1 MAKAHETWLDDLKLR
16 AGYGTT
22 GNSNIGAYNYAFQYS
37 NPTRYLYGIV
47 GDNTSAATG
56 YGISALGD
64 KNAKWETIKMFNV
77 GYDLTALNNRL
88 TSTFDFYIKNTSD
101 MLVPASWTTLSGAAS
116 KPNTNQGKIKNT
128 GIDFSIGWRDKIGQV
143 SYNINANASW
153 YKNEVV
159 KLGASDLFYSS
170 RISQMTITTVGQ
182 PVGMFY
188 GYVDD
193 GIYKSESEVLNYGTL
208 PYFSTGS
215 LITRITNDVTQ
226 VQQLIMQLIRGLV
239 RCVMFFVGGTMAL
252 LRLDLSFGV
261 IVACAFPLILI
272 DIIFVVWRTN
282 PLFTVLQESLDKLN
296 SIIQENVSGIRVVK
310 AFIQEKAEA
319 GRFSD
324 ANRHLV
330 DTQFNVQMM
339 LSFLRPV
346 MNIVLN
352 IAVVGI
358 IYVGSVQVRDG
369 GAAPGTVMAAI
380 TYISQILNSMM
391 MLAMIF
397 QTISRGSASARR
409 LQEVLLT
416 ESEIRQE
423 PKYAAA
429 GAENAV
435 PAGIDAV
442 SGAGANHRRGSVR
455 FEDVSFVYT
464 DNGKVVLRN
473 INLDIAPGETL
484 AVIGSTGC
492 GKTSLISLI
501 PRFYDAAEGRVLVDG
516 TDVRAYDPAE
526 LRKKVTVC
534 LQKSELFSTNIRD
547 NIAIGNP
554 EANEMEIR
562 EAAKAAQADAF
573 ILQQPEGYDTPVA
586 ERGMSLSGGQRQRV
600 AIARA
605 LLKKGEILIF
615 DDSTSALDLKTEAN
629 LYEALR
635 RDYAGVTKIII
646 AQRVASVRNADRIV
660 VLDGGT
666 ISACG
671 THEELLKTSP
681 VYRDIVASQLREE
694 GAA

>member
-1 MAKAHETWLDDLKLR
+1 MKTIWKYLRKYWLPALLASAFMIAEVYVDLYQPRMMEVIVDQGIL
-16 AGYGTT
+16 GV
-22 GNSNIGAYNYAFQYS
+22 GNNGVSN
-37 NPTRYLYGIV
+37 
-47 GDNTSAATG
+47 
-56 YGISALGD
+56 
-64 KNAKWETIKMFNV
+64 
-77 GYDLTALNNRL
+77 LNL
-88 TSTFDFYIKNTSD
+88 I
-101 MLVPASWTTLSGAAS
+101 LS
-116 KPNTNQGKIKNT
+116 T
-128 GIDFSIGWRDKIGQV
+128 GIRMLLVVLAGGVFGLLSAVCTNVAGQSCGNDLRKGCFRRIMHFSFEQ
-143 SYNINANASW
+143 
-153 YKNEVV
+153 
-159 KLGASDLFYSS
+159 
-170 RISQMTITTVGQ
+170 T
-182 PVGMFY
+182 
-188 GYVDD
+188 DD
-193 GIYKSESEVLNYGTL
+193 
-208 PYFSTGS
+208 FSTGS

-296 SIIQENVSGIRVVK
+296 GIIQENVSGIRVVK

-319 GRFSD
+319 GRFSE

-423 PKYAAA
+423 PKYAD
-429 GAENAV
+429 AV
-435 PAGIDAV
+435 PDGADAV
-442 SGAGANHRRGSVR
+442 TGAAVKPGRGSVR
-455 FEDVSFVYT
+455 FENVSFVYT
-464 DNGKVVLRN
+464 DNGRVVLQN
-473 INLDIAPGETL
+473 INLDVAPGETL
-484 AVIGSTGC
+484 AIIGSTGC
-492 GKTSLISLI
+492 GKTSLVSLI

-516 TDVRAYDPAE
+516 VDVRAYDPAD
-526 LRKKVTVC
+526 LREKVTVC
-534 LQKSELFSTNIRD
+534 LQKSELFSTTIRD

-554 EANEMEIR
+554 QANEMDIR
-562 EAAKAAQADAF
+562 NAAKAAQADTF

-635 RDYAGVTKIII
+635 RDYADVTKIII